1 MKLFKIRTSFYLLP
15 IFFFVLSLSPNISGD
30 RIGLVLVSVYLLLVP
45 VSNYSSYR
53 LRRLRSSNIKFDY
66 AIKDFIS
73 LIILLGAFYIGW
85 SISWEY
91 CIVQLLYLLLIVFT
105 DTKMELKKGV
115 AGYLIFVVYGTIFY
129 SMIYLGLN
137 QYSFS
142 ILFGLANIVPA
153 ILVGTIIISTF
164 YIDKLVVIASTENRN
179 SNKLSLVLLYLL
191 FQVLAFGIYFYVAT
205 ELKYVIYFALA
216 MSFPFLFII
225 WDKNRV
231 EKNATQNYARSLSAV
246 LWSLP
251 ICQTLFF
258 VYYFLETTQVLQ
270 AIKGGY

>member
-1 MKLFKIRTSFYLLP
+1 MKLFTIKTSFYLLP
-15 IFFFVLSLSPNISGD
+15 IYFFVLSLSPNISGD

>member
-1 MKLFKIRTSFYLLP
+1 MKLFTIKTSFYLLP
-15 IFFFVLSLSPNISGD
+15 IYFFVLSLSPNISGD

-179 SNKLSLVLLYLL
+179 SNKLSLVLLYQL